1 MDKRIMGDTDST
13 TGHGRVKTGTTRL
26 SSLVKRASSLAEQ
39 GMYDEA
45 IANIK
50 EAIALCPGDPKF
62 SIQLANIY
70 RAQNRIGPAIE
81 AMRAAIEL
89 NPKDGDLQQQLLRT
103 LLEMGRYDEAIAISN
118 RLLESHPRNLIA
130 RDILGIAYL
139 QQGRL
144 DSALK
149 VTDELIHL
157 APTDAAHH
165 FKKAV
170 LLQQKGEIARA
181 MSSFLLALEMEPDG
195 GLADDARE
203 AIAALDSYQLKQILT
218 LAVEDAI
225 FRTKL
230 ALDPESALVQRG
242 FRLSAAGISTLRQ
255 LDIGNLPGD
264 PQGRYYH

>member
-1 MDKRIMGDTDST
+1 MTETNNT
-13 TGHGRVKTGTTRL
+13 TGHGRLRASTTKL
-26 SSLVKRASSLAEQ
+26 SSLMKRASNLVEQ

-62 SIQLANIY
+62 SVQLANIY
-70 RAQNRIGPAIE
+70 RAQNRMGPAIE
-81 AMRAAIEL
+81 AMRIAIEL
-89 NPKDGDLQQQLLRT
+89 NPKDGDLQQQLLRA
-103 LLEMGRYDEAIAISN
+103 LIEMGRYNEAIAISN
-118 RLLESHPRNLIA
+118 KLLKSHPRSLIA

-149 VTDELIHL
+149 VTNELIHL

-181 MSSFLLALEMEPDG
+181 MSSFLLALEMEPEG
-195 GLADDARE
+195 ELADDARE
-203 AIAALDSYQLKQILT
+203 AIAALDSYQLKQVLT
-218 LAVEDAI
+218 LAVEDAV
-225 FRTKL
+225 FRAKL
-230 ALDPESALVQRG
+230 ALDAETTLAQRG
-242 FRLSAAGISTLRQ
+242 FHLSSAGVSTLKQ
-255 LDIGNLPGD
+255 LELGSLPGD
-264 PQGRYYH
+264 QQSVYYH